1 MTKDERQLIW
11 RVYSLLQ
18 IIKDEQK
25 YYVQEEMEKLL
36 TELRKKLEN

>member
-25 YYVQEEMEKLL
+25 YHVQEEMEKLL

>member
-11 RVYSLLQ
+11 KVYSLLQ

-25 YYVQEEMEKLL
+25 DYVKDEIQKLL
-36 TELRKKLEN
+36 LQLQKKLED